1 MIESPEPAPAPVG
14 TPFVAGAFTAAC
26 FHCMHQGRTT
36 IHSSWS
42 IRPRRTYAVA
52 AKALARGRSD
62 HSVSPLSTL
71 TSETT
76 CWSSGDAG
84 CRAWSIDVQKSAIG
98 TLPIYSPMRLRALV
112 PTVPRVILP
121 FRRGQ
126 LQVGFRR
133 APGRSYARCAL
144 IKLSAVSD
152 GRRGNRR
159 RRRRILIG
167 RHLIGW
173 TAARGRWAAP

>member
-1 MIESPEPAPAPVG
+1 VPSQQR
-14 TPFVAGAFTAAC
+14 AFTACTKAERR
-26 FHCMHQGRTT
+26 FTAADPFDREGLTLLQMRPSLEVAPTT
-36 IHSSWS
+36 LL
-42 IRPRRTYAVA
+42 
-52 AKALARGRSD
+52 ALCP
-62 HSVSPLSTL
+62 HLHPK
-71 TSETT
+71 TT

-173 TAARGRWAAP
+173 TAARGR